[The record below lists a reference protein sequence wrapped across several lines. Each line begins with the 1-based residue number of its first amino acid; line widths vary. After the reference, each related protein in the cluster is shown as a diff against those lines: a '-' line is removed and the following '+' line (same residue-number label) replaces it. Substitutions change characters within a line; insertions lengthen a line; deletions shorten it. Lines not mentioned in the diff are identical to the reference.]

1 MVFSTLF
8 FWSIPVTQFRFKAK
22 PSDLH
27 IELALSNMVA
37 SNYVGPSRHVS
48 ELKRVINVKYI
59 QDVTDLVQKQKSEC
73 NLSQSLYFDYM
84 FKWYYRVK
92 QNILLKLILHVSPLI
107 WILKHLYIQFTLYLY
122 WSTNQRA
129 GKHII
134 LSQLVL
140 FQLSSDQ
147 ERAFCSSEST
157 LNLLMT
163 FKMKWFGM
171 RCFLLEKSQQ
181 TRIKT
186 KGSRDAYEYIT
197 SKGKNKVLVG
207 KHRIS
212 DIELNHMHNTQG
224 TL

>member
-1 MVFSTLF
+1 MNKWIYGFFYFV

-27 IELALSNMVA
+27 TELALSNMVV
-37 SNYVGPSRHVS
+37 SNYMGPSRHVS
-48 ELKRVINVKYI
+48 ELKRVINVKYT

-84 FKWYYRVK
+84 FKWYYWVK

-122 WSTNQRA
+122 WSTNQRV

-140 FQLSSDQ
+140 SQLSSDQ

-163 FKMKWFGM
+163 FKMKW
-171 RCFLLEKSQQ
+171 L
-181 TRIKT
+181 
-186 KGSRDAYEYIT
+186 A
-197 SKGKNKVLVG
+197 
-207 KHRIS
+207 
-212 DIELNHMHNTQG
+212 
-224 TL
+224 